1 MEITYRKYVQ
11 QIPNTR
17 NSCPNFVMIQ
27 PKVIFDTMENKRK
40 CEEWCWG
47 QMVEY
52 LEELVFIKDFKVDT
66 FNVIQWQLNNE
77 KTKHKSRDVHLG
89 QIHYIL
95 RATIFCIMRFTQVL
109 NAPRIVT
116 LKHYQQCLPHPLKVG
131 ANCKYKKML
140 KEYLFCKAQRSLIQI

>member
-17 NSCPNFVMIQ
+17 NSCPNFVMSQ

-77 KTKHKSRDVHLG
+77 KNKTQESRCSSRANPLHFKSNYVLHYAFHTTPKCTKNCDIETLS
-89 QIHYIL
+89 
-95 RATIFCIMRFTQVL
+95 TMFT
-109 NAPRIVT
+109 P
-116 LKHYQQCLPHPLKVG
+116 PFEG
-131 ANCKYKKML
+131 
-140 KEYLFCKAQRSLIQI
+140 RSKL